1 MRFRA
6 LALAILLAVPAA
18 PALAATSDFLGVW
31 TATAPDASG
40 VARLVVIPG
49 TGDKLS
55 IHVYGRC
62 APRECDW
69 GLHPARL
76 YSIGPDVKEI
86 ASIAADFDTGTA
98 HKRMTLRPSVGR
110 ALRIEVQTDFPDASG
125 RTNFATSSALEYTG
139 AWNEAPRIAEAAP
152 PPPVPTPPVGAP
164 VVAAATV
171 PATVAAAEPAPVETP
186 PPPTKPSDDS
196 WLSGGFIG
204 IGPRLPAG
212 YEPAAGE
219 DCTPF
224 NPSQVRASYTD
235 GNWRL
240 GDFSHR
246 LANFG
251 PSQENALRALAVLN
265 VYHFDE
271 ECFVTRE
278 APAMLYWKRAGLIP
292 KESVGGCIT
301 LDPAAAKAAKNESG
315 WSVVSGMGA
324 LLDFGDDQQAAER
337 AASIIRTY
345 KLNRQCFAGPPG
357 KGLQYWLS
365 Q

>member
-6 LALAILLAVPAA
+6 FALAILLVVPAM

-40 VARLVVIPG
+40 IARLVVIPG
-49 TGDKLS
+49 TGDKLN

-69 GLHPARL
+69 GIHPARL

-98 HKRMTLRPSVGR
+98 HKRLTLHPSVGG
-110 ALRIEVQTDFPDASG
+110 ALRIEVQTDFPETSG
-125 RTNFATSSALEYTG
+125 RTNYSTSSALEFTG
-139 AWNEAPRIAEAAP
+139 AWNEAPRVAEAPPAPTPPTSAP
-152 PPPVPTPPVGAP
+152 PP
-164 VVAAATV
+164 AA

-196 WLSGGFIG
+196 WFGNSSFIG

-224 NPSQVRASYTD
+224 NPAQVRASYTD
-235 GNWRL
+235 GSWRL

-271 ECFVTRE
+271 QCFVTRE
-278 APAMLYWKRAGLIP
+278 APTMLYWKRAGQIP
-292 KESVGGCIT
+292 KESVGGCIG
-301 LDPAAAKAAKNESG
+301 LDPAAAKAAKNQSG
-315 WSVVSGMGA
+315 WSVVSGMGV